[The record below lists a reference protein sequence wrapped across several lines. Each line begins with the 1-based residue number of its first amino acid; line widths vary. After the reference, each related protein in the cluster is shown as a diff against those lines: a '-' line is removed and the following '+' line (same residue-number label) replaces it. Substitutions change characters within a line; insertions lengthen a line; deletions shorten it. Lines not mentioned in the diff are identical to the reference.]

1 MGRPASNNRA
11 DVAESKFRCNGFV
24 TSVAYKTRLVP
35 ARSVLPRTAMQ
46 AHRSKLNY
54 YEEITVRTTVLA
66 AAVAAVLVL
75 AGPTAGAQ
83 SRAAATKADVEAMQ
97 AQMQALAERLNRLEA
112 ANTQLQ
118 TENTELKSLV
128 DRRDAETDYLKAQ
141 TKELRE
147 EAAVASNEIAKVKG
161 ADWAT
166 KIKARGDLRY
176 RHEQIS
182 RERTVTSDDDVT
194 TVEDAED
201 RYRHRIRA
209 RFGIDAQVSDHLKT
223 TFQLATGEN
232 NDPRSSNQSLDDA
245 STRKTIALDQAY
257 ADWTFA
263 QGANLIF
270 GKQPYQVYR
279 PGQSLFF
286 DADFNPEGIA
296 AKFERGIL
304 FGNGYGWW
312 LEERH
317 NDNPSNDSTDTFVYG
332 AQLGLRVPMGDAS
345 NVAVFAHYYDCSG
358 CQNRSPLFNNSANGN
373 TTFQDDEGTNFLVFD
388 YEIGEL
394 GAEFNTQIGSLPLQL
409 WGDYAQ
415 NMASGVEHDTAYNAG
430 VRLGRASNPRTWEV
444 AAMYQSIDKD
454 ALFGQFID
462 SDFGN
467 GLTDTE
473 GWALRGAYA
482 PVRNIA
488 VNLTYFI
495 NTLNKDV
502 GTELD
507 YDRLQ
512 LDLNWKY

>member
-1 MGRPASNNRA
+1 M
-11 DVAESKFRCNGFV
+11 
-24 TSVAYKTRLVP
+24 
-35 ARSVLPRTAMQ
+35 
-46 AHRSKLNY
+46 
-54 YEEITVRTTVLA
+54 
-66 AAVAAVLVL
+66 L
-75 AGPTAGAQ
+75 AGHEAGAQ
-83 SRAAATKADVEAMQ
+83 TRSPTRSEMEAMQ
-97 AQMQALAERLNRLEA
+97 AQLQALAERLNRLEA
-112 ANTQLQ
+112 TNTQLQ
-118 TENTELKSLV
+118 TENAALKTQV
-128 DRRDAETDYLKAQ
+128 ERREAETDYLKAQ

-147 EAAVASNEIAKVKG
+147 EAAVTSNEIGKVKG

-176 RHEQIS
+176 RHEEIH
-182 RERTVTSDDDVT
+182 RERIADDD
-194 TVEDAED
+194 TVQDAED

-223 TFQLATGEN
+223 TFQLSTSQDD
-232 NDPRSSNQSLDDA
+232 DPRSSNQSLDEV
-245 STRKTIALDQAY
+245 STRKAINLDQAY

-263 QGANLIF
+263 QGANLVF
-270 GKQPYQVYR
+270 GKQPYPFYR

-286 DADFNPEGIA
+286 DSDFNPEGIA

-304 FGNGYGWW
+304 FGGAYGWW

-317 NDNPSNDSTDTFVYG
+317 SDDPANDSVDTFVAG
-332 AQLGLRVPMGDAS
+332 AQLGLKVPMGDAS
-345 NVAVFAHYYDCSG
+345 NLVAFVHYYDCG
-358 CQNRSPLFNNSANGN
+358 ACQNRSPFYDDDSNGN
-373 TTFQDDEGTNFLVFD
+373 TVDDANALVFD

-409 WGDYAQ
+409 FGNYAQ
-415 NMASGVEHDTAYNAG
+415 NMADGVEEDTAYNAG
-430 VRLGRASNPRTWEV
+430 FRLGRASNPRSWEL

-454 ALFGQFID
+454 GLFGQFID

-467 GLTDTE
+467 GETDSE

>member
-1 MGRPASNNRA
+1 MR
-11 DVAESKFRCNGFV
+11 
-24 TSVAYKTRLVP
+24 TI
-35 ARSVLPRTAMQ
+35 VLMT
-46 AHRSKLNY
+46 
-54 YEEITVRTTVLA
+54 
-66 AAVAAVLVL
+66 AVAAALSL
-75 AGPTAGAQ
+75 AGQEASAQ
-83 SRAAATKADVEAMQ
+83 SRAAATKADVQAMQ
-97 AQMQALAERLNRLEA
+97 TQLQALTERLNRLEA

-118 TENTELKSLV
+118 TENTELKAV
-128 DRRDAETDYLKAQ
+128 VERRDAETDYLKSQ

-176 RHEQIS
+176 RHEEIH
-182 RERTVTSDDDVT
+182 RERTATSDDGIT

-209 RFGIDAQVSDHLKT
+209 RFGIDAQVSDQLKT
-223 TFQLATGEN
+223 TFALSTAEN
-232 NDPRSSNQSLDDA
+232 NDPRSSNQSLDDNG
-245 STRKTIALDQAY
+245 TRKSITLDMAY
-257 ADWTFA
+257 ADWNFA
-263 QGANLIF
+263 QGANLVL
-270 GKQPYQVYR
+270 GKQPWPYYR

-286 DADFNPEGIA
+286 DNDYNPEGGAIRY
-296 AKFERGIL
+296 ERGSL
-304 FGNGYGWW
+304 FGSGYAWW
-312 LEERH
+312 MNEQH
-317 NDNPSNDSTDTFVYG
+317 NDNPSAEDADTYVFG
-332 AQLGLRVPMGDAS
+332 AQLGFRMPIGDAS
-345 NVAVFAHYYDCSG
+345 NFVGFGHYFNCSG
-358 CQNRSPLFNNSANGN
+358 CQGQSPLFNGASNGN
-373 TTFQDDEGTNFLVFD
+373 TTYPAASSILVFD

-394 GAEFNTQIGSLPLQL
+394 GAEFNTQIGALPLQL
-409 WGDYAQ
+409 WANYAQ
-415 NMASGVEHDTAYNAG
+415 NMASDVEEDTAYNVG
-430 VRLGRASNPRTWEV
+430 VRLGRASNPRTWEA

-467 GLTDTE
+467 GNTDTE

-512 LDLNWKY
+512 LDFNWKY